1 MAGHVVAPM
10 KWGIYCCSR
19 CGLPTKGHV
28 CSFTD
33 ELPVRAVMH
42 VVAPPMVD
50 PIHVADYI
58 SALPGDI
65 LGTIT
70 SLLPTDDIVRTQ
82 SRHGGSTHGTPPPRS
97 DVNDRDLNQWVSGD
111 NLVPIILEL
120 LSFPGQC
127 YTHQLC
133 LNTLSRHSGDAD
145 RYPMFGG

>member
-1 MAGHVVAPM
+1 M
-10 KWGIYCCSR
+10 KGQ
-19 CGLPTKGHV
+19 V
-28 CSFTD
+28 CSFAD
-33 ELPVRAVMH
+33 ELLVPAVMH

-97 DVNDRDLNQWVSGD
+97 DVNDRDLNQWVSSD
-111 NLVPIILEL
+111 NLVLIILEL

>member
-1 MAGHVVAPM
+1 MAGPVVSPM
-10 KWGIYCCSR
+10 KQSIYCCSR
-19 CGLPTKGHV
+19 CGLRTKGHV

-42 VVAPPMVD
+42 VVALPIVD

-58 SALPGDI
+58 SALPGYI
-65 LGTIT
+65 LVTIT

-82 SRHGGSTHGTPPPRS
+82 SPHGGSTHGTPPPRS

-133 LNTLSRHSGDAD
+133 LNTLRRHSGDAD